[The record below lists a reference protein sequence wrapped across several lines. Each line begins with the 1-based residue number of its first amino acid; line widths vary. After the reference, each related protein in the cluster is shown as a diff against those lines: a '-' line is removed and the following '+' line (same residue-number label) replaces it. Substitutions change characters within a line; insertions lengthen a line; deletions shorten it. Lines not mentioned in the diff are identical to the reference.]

1 MRETRATPSRP
12 RPVIVRFLN
21 FRDRLKIF
29 KSKRKLRGSNIS
41 ISENLTQKR
50 YVLCKM
56 CMDKLGKGAVWTNEG
71 RITTKIDNKYKIIN
85 NKNDLACL

>member
-1 MRETRATPSRP
+1 
-12 RPVIVRFLN
+12 
-21 FRDRLKIF
+21 
-29 KSKRKLRGSNIS
+29 
-41 ISENLTQKR
+41 
-50 YVLCKM
+50 M